1 MVENTDLGK
10 GNEMKRR
17 FVVNQPMHYYGKCIE
32 LCRNNHILI
41 GGRTGSGKSV
51 LLNDFLYSMM
61 AFTPVENKFY
71 LIDPKRVELSWYKNT
86 SHCIGY
92 ADSVSSAI
100 DILCRAI
107 NTMETRY
114 KEMERRHIRAY
125 DGAYIYVVIDELADL
140 MLSAKKLVMP
150 LIQKIGQLGR
160 AARVFLICATQA
172 PSRKVIPAEIT
183 LNLGCKIALSC
194 ESGIESRQVIG
205 MNGAE
210 MLPRYGEC
218 IIKTADCV
226 QKVKVNLTSDTILNE
241 RISYWER
248 NKGKI
253 AIFGKCTPVL

>member
-1 MVENTDLGK
+1 
-10 GNEMKRR
+10 
-17 FVVNQPMHYYGKCIE
+17 
-32 LCRNNHILI
+32 
-41 GGRTGSGKSV
+41 
-51 LLNDFLYSMM
+51 
-61 AFTPVENKFY
+61 
-71 LIDPKRVELSWYKNT
+71 
-86 SHCIGY
+86 
-92 ADSVSSAI
+92 
-100 DILCRAI
+100 
-107 NTMETRY
+107 
-114 KEMERRHIRAY
+114 MERRHIRAY